1 MPTPRSGRGHGAR
14 GRHGG
19 GRGRLPVAVQPR
31 EGGETLQTCA
41 TGERMVRSGPCPPRA
56 APSGPAERD
65 PYRNQPSRSGSGA
78 PPPSSP
84 GAEPVPYVDSVFQSA
99 LCISHPSRVE
109 LLFLFCL
116 SGHLVRDGSPLDRRT
131 ISL

>member
-1 MPTPRSGRGHGAR
+1 VPSSRRP
-14 GRHGG
+14 
-19 GRGRLPVAVQPR
+19 
-31 EGGETLQTCA
+31 
-41 TGERMVRSGPCPPRA
+41 GPCPPRA

-65 PYRNQPSRSGSGA
+65 PYRNQPSRSGSCGITG
-78 PPPSSP
+78 PPPLSP
-84 GAEPVPYVDSVFQSA
+84 GAEPVPYVDSLFQSA